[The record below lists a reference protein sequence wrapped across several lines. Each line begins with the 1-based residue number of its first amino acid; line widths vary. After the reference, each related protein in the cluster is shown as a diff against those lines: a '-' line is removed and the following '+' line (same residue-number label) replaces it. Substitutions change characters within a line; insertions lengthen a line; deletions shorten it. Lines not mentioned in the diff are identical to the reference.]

1 MQNLSG
7 HLPSGNTRIR
17 KLPGIVSTDMTII
30 FITNQTK
37 YMYLVQ
43 KLNIELKTLSALFY
57 SLKKSLLRSQRN
69 NMTSMEQ
76 EA

>member
-1 MQNLSG
+1 V
-7 HLPSGNTRIR
+7 NTRIR
-17 KLPGIVSTDMTII
+17 KLPWIMSTDMTII

-43 KLNIELKTLSALFY
+43 KLNIELKKLSALFY

-76 EA
+76 GA

>member
-1 MQNLSG
+1 M
-7 HLPSGNTRIR
+7 NTRIR
-17 KLPGIVSTDMTII
+17 KLPWIMSTDMTII

-43 KLNIELKTLSALFY
+43 KLNIELKKLSALFY

-76 EA
+76 GA